1 MRNLTVVVVVAA
13 LFASTAAVSVKHQ
26 RQWTEKVDAVV
37 MHAAEQDGAGPIA
50 SLIHVRPGSADRPSR
65 IWSST
70 VSNPAASRPDL
81 VAAQLPASMLR
92 SIAADSDVFARV
104 SRAERAD
111 CSIASLRS
119 QANHSSFRRIA

>member
-50 SLIHVRPGSADRPSR
+50 SLIHVRPGSADRFVSHLVQHGVKSSR
-65 IWSST
+65 
-70 VSNPAASRPDL
+70 AAGPDL

-92 SIAADSDVFARV
+92 SIAADSDVLRV
-104 SRAERAD
+104 SAAQGEPTV
-111 CSIASLRS
+111 
-119 QANHSSFRRIA
+119 Q